1 MKIARMC
8 ACSLI
13 TGGLLFTG
21 MTVHAN
27 PSSGGTQSGAM
38 EGSSGGTG
46 SSSESMKKDNQ
57 IKQGNKNK
65 MGKDSSGREKE
76 SSHKLRQ
83 SQESDKP
90 ESPRCSGPPSSDD
103 ATQSGSATGDA
114 SRR

>member
-1 MKIARMC
+1 MKIARIC

-27 PSSGGTQSGAM
+27 PSSSETQSG
-38 EGSSGGTG
+38 
-46 SSSESMKKDNQ
+46 SSESMKKDNQ
-57 IKQGNKNK
+57 MKQGNKNK
-65 MGKDSSGREKE
+65 PGKDSSKREKE

-83 SQESDKP
+83 SQQSESDKP

-114 SRR
+114 SQR